1 MLADKAHIRNE
12 ERARDPICID
22 AAAGMEMGNATST
35 TAQTSPHSNEP
46 RSPDETHQRADMEK
60 EVEAPDQ
67 RPLHSVFSPR
77 KKVLIVFMTS
87 MASVFSPLSSFIY
100 LPALN
105 ALASDLQ
112 VSNASIN
119 LTVTSYMIFQGLAPM
134 LFGDLSDMAG
144 RRPAYIIAFSIYFF
158 ANLGLA
164 LQNNYAALFVLRA
177 LQSTGSSG
185 TIALGNG
192 VIADIVT
199 SAERGAYI
207 GWVQLGTM
215 LGPALAPTLGGILSQ
230 FLGWRAI
237 FWFLVIF
244 SGIYLTVYFIF
255 VPETGR
261 NVVGDGS
268 ISPEGWNKNLINILR
283 HKNSRSKDLA
293 ETDSQDE
300 SQIARKNLIKTR
312 KLRFPNPLKCLRI
325 VVEKDVGI
333 ILFFTSLLVT
343 GFYCLI
349 IPFPSI
355 LQEHYGFNELQIGLC
370 FMCVD
375 LRHKNDLAL
384 GSC

>member
-1 MLADKAHIRNE
+1 MAGVLPDPMSTIATDTESKQAASASHSKEPALANGKNE
-12 ERARDPICID
+12 TTDIEREA
-22 AAAGMEMGNATST
+22 NAP
-35 TAQTSPHSNEP
+35 A
-46 RSPDETHQRADMEK
+46 
-60 EVEAPDQ
+60 Q
-67 RPLHSVFSPR
+67 RPLHSVFSARR
-77 KKVLIVFMTS
+77 KTLVVFMTS
-87 MASVFSPLSSFIY
+87 LGSLFSPLSTFIY

-105 ALASDLQ
+105 VLASDLH

-134 LFGDLSDMAG
+134 FFGDLSDMAG
-144 RRPAYIIAFSIYFF
+144 RRPAYIIAFLIYFC

-164 LQNNYAALFVLRA
+164 LQSNYAALFVLRA

-207 GWVQLGTM
+207 GWVQVGTQ
-215 LGPALAPTLGGILSQ
+215 LGPALAPTVGGILAQ

-268 ISPEGWNKNLINILR
+268 IPPKGWNKNLVDLLQNRKLKAKGLDEKDSHKERQLR
-283 HKNSRSKDLA
+283 REND
-293 ETDSQDE
+293 TQ
-300 SQIARKNLIKTR
+300 TR
-312 KLRFPNPLKCLRI
+312 KFRFPNPLGSLRI
-325 VVEKDVGI
+325 LVEKDVALL
-333 ILFFTSLLVT
+333 LFFGSLIVTS
-343 GFYCLI
+343 FYCLI
-349 IPFPSI
+349 LPFPSI
-355 LQEHYGFNELQIGLC
+355 LKDQYGFNELRIGLC
-370 FMCVD
+370 FMCVMAFAVK
-375 LRHKNDLAL
+375 HFWPH
-384 GSC
+384 